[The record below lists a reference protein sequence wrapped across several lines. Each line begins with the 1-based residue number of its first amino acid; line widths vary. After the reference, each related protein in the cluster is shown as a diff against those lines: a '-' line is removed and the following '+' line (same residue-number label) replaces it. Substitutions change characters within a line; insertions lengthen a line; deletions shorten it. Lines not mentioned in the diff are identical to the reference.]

1 MRTASVRI
9 LFATI
14 VALVAC
20 AASVSTHAQ
29 TEVPPYTSS
38 IQVPR
43 GMPTDEKHLL
53 SLVRITPDEAKAA
66 AVAYYDGNFKYVK
79 IHSVAGNLVYAVEF
93 QDGLELM
100 IDAGNKTLLQV
111 KLAKNSVFENAR
123 RAMKQ

>member
-1 MRTASVRI
+1 
-9 LFATI
+9 
-14 VALVAC
+14 
-20 AASVSTHAQ
+20 
-29 TEVPPYTSS
+29 
-38 IQVPR
+38 
-43 GMPTDEKHLL
+43 MPTDEKHLL